1 MTWLQRVVGVLV
13 LSLLSACSGIVNFEK
28 PQVNLAGLEVLD
40 LGLLEQKF
48 VVSLRVTNPNDMAL
62 PIDGLKMK
70 LDVNGQPF
78 ATGVSNQKV
87 TLPRLGETVVK
98 VNVTTNLSNIWK
110 QIKAIQSKSLAYT
123 VSGQLF
129 VPLVPGGISFNR
141 QGELSSLGAAAVAK

>member
-70 LDVNGQPF
+70 LDINGQPF
-78 ATGVSNQKV
+78 AKIGRAHV
-87 TLPRLGETVVK
+87 
-98 VNVTTNLSNIWK
+98 
-110 QIKAIQSKSLAYT
+110 
-123 VSGQLF
+123 
-129 VPLVPGGISFNR
+129 
-141 QGELSSLGAAAVAK
+141 